1 MKHSQTANGRIG
13 VGSTVV
19 AKRATGVCEIGEAG
33 VCYEVYTLDNRPGYS
48 IIFQS
53 GRYDGFSPGEV
64 ATMLRVTGRCDAL
77 AGYQFRNVQQLI
89 RDYEAGLFAPAFAQ
103 QRPGPER

>member
-1 MKHSQTANGRIG
+1 MKPRSHGNGRIG

-19 AKRATGVCEIGEAG
+19 ARRATGVCDVGEAG

-48 IIFQS
+48 FIFQS
-53 GRYDGFSPGEV
+53 GRYDGFSPDEV

-77 AGYQFRNVQQLI
+77 AGYEFRNVQQLC
-89 RDYEAGLFAPAFAQ
+89 RDYEAGLFALAFAQ
-103 QRPGPER
+103 HPGRKR